1 MMRNRRFSL
10 LLLFVV
16 GLTPAGCSQPSS
28 APGSGSAQVAGA
40 ELDPE
45 QLRRREQQR
54 VDYLVAGEYD
64 RLAEMA
70 SPTLSYTHSNAALD
84 SKEGFLRDL
93 RSGRVVYR
101 SMQHRDVAIRFVSPG
116 VAVLNGLT
124 DAVVTVD
131 GQDQDVP
138 LRFTI
143 IYVLRDGEW
152 LFEAWHSV
160 RRPAA

>member
-1 MMRNRRFSL
+1 M
-10 LLLFVV
+10 
-16 GLTPAGCSQPSS
+16 AGSEP
-28 APGSGSAQVAGA
+28 
-40 ELDPE
+40 DPE
-45 QLRRREQQR
+45 HLRRREQQR

-101 SMQHRDVAIRFVSPG
+101 SMRHRDVDIRFVSPD
-116 VAVLNGLT
+116 VAILNGLT

-131 GQDQDVP
+131 GQDRMCRCGSPSSMCCGTESGCSRHGTPYGDP
-138 LRFTI
+138 PREGAGDF
-143 IYVLRDGEW
+143 G
-152 LFEAWHSV
+152 SV
-160 RRPAA
+160 KNRE